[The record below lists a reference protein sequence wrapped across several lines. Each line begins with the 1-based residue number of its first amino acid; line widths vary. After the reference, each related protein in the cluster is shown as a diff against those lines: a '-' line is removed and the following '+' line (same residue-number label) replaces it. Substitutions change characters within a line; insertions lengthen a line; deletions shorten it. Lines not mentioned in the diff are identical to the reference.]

1 MRSGANRREWL
12 LFRVSALADRSDNR
26 VWGAVSD
33 SAESSIATCSRET
46 TVLDTSLAEVYL
58 FI

>member
-1 MRSGANRREWL
+1 MVAVQ
-12 LFRVSALADRSDNR
+12 VSALADRSDNR

>member
-33 SAESSIATCSRET
+33 SAESSIATCSREI